1 LFFTFFFT
9 IFEKK
14 LFIMARPKG
23 KNNKKALSTTINKEL
38 DEILDKICEE
48 KGVNKSKYI
57 EYLIK
62 KEMDKGK

>member
-1 LFFTFFFT
+1 
-9 IFEKK
+9 
-14 LFIMARPKG
+14 MARPKG